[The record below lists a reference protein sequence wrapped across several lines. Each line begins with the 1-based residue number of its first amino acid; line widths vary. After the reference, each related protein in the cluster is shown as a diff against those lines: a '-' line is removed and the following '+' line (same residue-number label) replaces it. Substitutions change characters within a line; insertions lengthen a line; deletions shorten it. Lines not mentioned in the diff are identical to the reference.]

1 MKELPS
7 PPESEV
13 CQAHTV
19 SGILAFTGVKRLLS
33 AQGGTGYF
41 DCCKLL
47 SCGVGLQ
54 ERLQQQRE
62 EAASNPEYGNS
73 FKGQLSKDEKKAR
86 RKQILANIGALRP
99 TSRSADK
106 MSRSF
111 LQRRVLQISLESSAC
126 CLLRCW
132 V

>member
-1 MKELPS
+1 M
-7 PPESEV
+7 
-13 CQAHTV
+13 
-19 SGILAFTGVKRLLS
+19 
-33 AQGGTGYF
+33 
-41 DCCKLL
+41 
-47 SCGVGLQ
+47 GLQ